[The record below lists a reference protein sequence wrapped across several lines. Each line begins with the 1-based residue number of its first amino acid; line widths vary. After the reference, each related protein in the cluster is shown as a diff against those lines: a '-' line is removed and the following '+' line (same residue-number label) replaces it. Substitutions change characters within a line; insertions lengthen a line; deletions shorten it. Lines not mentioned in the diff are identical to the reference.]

1 MRALII
7 ASITLLC
14 ISYRAHALSCVQPTM
29 TVAAVE
35 SSQAIFEGTLVEM
48 KPEGLFDKVRRALIK
63 DDLGRTRIFIFRVNR
78 AWKGIQEDQIVE
90 ISRNTYWGPSFSV
103 GEQYLV
109 VAETKEYGVLNSAL
123 CGLSATLSHADNSI
137 QFLKQHFSQ

>member
-14 ISYRAHALSCVQPTM
+14 ISNTAHALSCLQPIM
-29 TVAAVE
+29 TAAAVE

-48 KPEGLFDKVRRALIK
+48 KPEGLFDKARRMLIK
-63 DDLGRTRIFIFRVNR
+63 DDMGRTRIFIFRVNR
-78 AWKGIQEDQIVE
+78 AWKGIQEDQLVE
-90 ISRNTYWGPSFSV
+90 ISRNTSWGPSFSV

-109 VAETKEYGVLNSAL
+109 VAETKEYGILNSAL
-123 CGLSATLSHADNSI
+123 CGLSSILSDSDNSI
-137 QFLKQHFSQ
+137 QFLNQHYTQ